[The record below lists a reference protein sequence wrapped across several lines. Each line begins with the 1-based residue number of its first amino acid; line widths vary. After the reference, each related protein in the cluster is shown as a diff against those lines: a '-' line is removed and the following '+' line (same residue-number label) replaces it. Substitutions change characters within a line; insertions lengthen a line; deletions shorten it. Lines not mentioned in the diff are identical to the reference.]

1 MIPILFSV
9 GCSSMPTIMPT
20 MESRLETWQFHSN
33 MYVVQAGETLDTIA
47 FRYKL
52 SIAELRS
59 LNPGIDN
66 QFAPGLRINV
76 RPGTQLAESV
86 RARTGYSRPN
96 QPQLTS
102 QRPALTQPGV
112 SVNPVNPQEIIVTEI
127 PAASRLPAVPRI
139 AEERTVVRDTSSI
152 AAGSAATAG
161 YPTEEIIPDTL
172 DFAEPQQQRQAMNTE
187 LQQYVGAW
195 RWPTDGQIARDYVPG
210 TAGGHGVDIAGIPGQ
225 DVRAVASGQVIY
237 SGRNPSSGGG
247 NLVIVRHEDN
257 LMTTYGHTDKLFVSE
272 HDFVQAGDT
281 LGTLGSN
288 VRNESVLAF
297 EVRRDGKPQ
306 NPLEFLPVR

>member
-1 MIPILFSV
+1 MIPILLSV
-9 GCSSMPTIMPT
+9 GCSSMPT
-20 MESRLETWQFHSN
+20 MESRLETWQFHPN

-52 SIAELRS
+52 SVTELRS

-66 QFAPGLRINV
+66 QFSPGLRINV

-86 RARTGYSRPN
+86 RARSGYSRPN
-96 QPQLTS
+96 QPDLS
-102 QRPALTQPGV
+102 ARRPALTQPGV
-112 SVNPVNPQEIIVTEI
+112 SINPTTTGEIIVTEI
-127 PAASRLPAVPRI
+127 PAVSRQTALPQI
-139 AEERTVVRDTSSI
+139 AEERTLVRDTSNI
-152 AAGSAATAG
+152 NTTGVATNA

-172 DFAEPQQQRQAMNTE
+172 DFEQPQPQRQEMNTE
-187 LQQYVGAW
+187 LQQYVGGW
-195 RWPTDGQIARDYVPG
+195 RWPTDGQVARDYVPG
-210 TAGGHGVDIAGIPGQ
+210 SAGSHGVDIAGIPGQ
-225 DVRAVASGQVIY
+225 DVKAVASGQVIY

-247 NLVIVRHEDN
+247 NLVIIRHEDN

-281 LGTLGSN
+281 LATLGAN

>member
-1 MIPILFSV
+1 MIPILLSV
-9 GCSSMPTIMPT
+9 GCSSMPT
-20 MESRLETWQFHSN
+20 MESRLETWQFHPN

-47 FRYKL
+47 YRYRL
-52 SIAELRS
+52 SVAELRS

-66 QFAPGLRINV
+66 QFSPGLRINV
-76 RPGTQLAESV
+76 RPGTQLADSV
-86 RARTGYSRPN
+86 RARSGYSEPN
-96 QPQLTS
+96 QPALS
-102 QRPALTQPGV
+102 AQRPALTQPGV
-112 SVNPVNPQEIIVTEI
+112 SVNPTTTGEIIVTEI
-127 PAASRLPAVPRI
+127 PAASRPATPRI
-139 AEERTVVRDTSSI
+139 AQEQTLIRDSSNI
-152 AAGSAATAG
+152 NSAATANAR

-172 DFAEPQQQRQAMNTE
+172 DFEQPQRQAMNAE
-187 LQQYVGAW
+187 LQQYVGKW
-195 RWPTDGQIARDYVPG
+195 RWPTDGQVARDYSPG
-210 TAGGHGVDIAGIPGQ
+210 GAGGHGVDIAGIPGQ

-247 NLVIVRHEDN
+247 NLVIIRHEDN

-281 LGTLGSN
+281 LATLGAN

>member
-1 MIPILFSV
+1 MIPILLSV
-9 GCSSMPTIMPT
+9 GCSSMPTV
-20 MESRLETWQFHSN
+20 ESRLESWQFHPN
-33 MYVVQAGETLDTIA
+33 MYVVQAGETLDTVA
-47 FRYKL
+47 FRYNL
-52 SIAELRS
+52 SLAELRS

-66 QFAPGLRINV
+66 QFSPGLRINV

-86 RARTGYSRPN
+86 RARSGYSRPM
-96 QPQLTS
+96 QPELS
-102 QRPALTQPGV
+102 AHRPALTQPGV
-112 SVNPVNPQEIIVTEI
+112 SVNPISSREIIVTEI
-127 PAASRLPAVPRI
+127 PAASRLPTIPRI
-139 AEERTVVRDTSSI
+139 AEQRTLVRDASNINTSG
-152 AAGSAATAG
+152 AASTA

-172 DFAEPQQQRQAMNTE
+172 DLEQPQRRAMTTE
-187 LQQYVGAW
+187 LQQYVGSW
-195 RWPTDGQIARDYVPG
+195 LWPTEGQVARDYVPG
-210 TAGGHGVDIAGIPGQ
+210 TAGSHGVDIAGIPGQ

-247 NLVIVRHEDN
+247 NLVIIRHEDN

-281 LGTLGSN
+281 LATLGAN

-297 EVRRDGKPQ
+297 EVRRDGKQQ